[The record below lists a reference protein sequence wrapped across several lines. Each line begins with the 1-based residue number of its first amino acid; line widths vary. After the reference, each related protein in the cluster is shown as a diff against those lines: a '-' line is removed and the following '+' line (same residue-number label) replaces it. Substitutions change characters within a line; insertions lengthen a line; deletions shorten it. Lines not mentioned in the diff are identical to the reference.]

1 MKRLALLSLLAGLT
15 TAAADPQLTSRFTAN
30 SGQYARISQSTAN
43 ATAGTK
49 SATWTHGTDTPTN
62 SMYADVNEIAYSTS
76 WKDTLYVPKGETVD
90 VIAKYDDFASN
101 TNPFMFHCHFLQHED
116 GGMMG
121 QFVVV
126 NSAVED
132 LAIASFTRAGANSN
146 ITLVFKSTI
155 STTYTLQY
163 SSDLTTGSW
172 TAIGSVTS
180 DGTSANFT
188 ETDATRLGQA
198 RGFYRVTIPTV
209 P

>member
-1 MKRLALLSLLAGLT
+1 MFNHTIALNAVEWSISNNSGAIFGHSFHIHDIRFNIVARSGGTQVSSAGL
-15 TAAADPQLTSRFTAN
+15 AASYE
-30 SGQYARISQSTAN
+30 SG
-43 ATAGTK
+43 
-49 SATWTHGTDTPTN
+49 
-62 SMYADVNEIAYSTS
+62 

-126 NSAVED
+126 NNAVED
-132 LAIASFTRAGANSN
+132 LAVASFTRTGNNSD
-146 ITLVFKSTI
+146 ISLQFKSTVG
-155 STTYTLQY
+155 TTYTLQY
-163 SSDLTTGSW
+163 SPNMTTGSW
-172 TAIGSVTS
+172 TDIGSVTS

-188 ETDATRLGQA
+188 ESDSTRLGQA
-198 RGFYRVTIPTV
+198 RGFYRVTIPTI